1 MNPSTATPAVHSFGT
16 LPCGREASL
25 VELTNAH
32 GLRARITNLG
42 ATLVGMMVPDRDGRF
57 EDVALG
63 YDSAADYLS
72 PANPYFGA
80 TAGRFAN
87 RIAHGRFSLDGKT
100 YQLALNNEPGGIPCH
115 LHGGDGG
122 FHRKLWEIVSLSPS
136 EVTLRLVSPDGDDG
150 YPGEVTAHI
159 RYHLTDSNE
168 LIWEATATTGA
179 PTVINLVHHTYW
191 NLSGNPLVPIIDHDL
206 TLRASRYLP
215 TDPGLIPTGE
225 LRGVTGTPLDFTT
238 THAIGARIEED
249 FTCLR
254 YGFGYDHA
262 WVIDDGADESTVIAT
277 LHHPASGRTLEIL
290 TNQPA
295 IQVYV
300 GSFLAEEG
308 FRGANPPGK
317 EGLAYPSRAGVCL
330 ETENFPDAPNHPHFP
345 SAVLRPGETY
355 RHIEVHR
362 FSAR

>member
-1 MNPSTATPAVHSFGT
+1 MNPSTATPAVRPFGT

-100 YQLALNNEPGGIPCH
+100 YQLALNNEPGGIACH

-225 LRGVTGTPLDFTT
+225 LRGVSGTPLDFTT

-249 FTCLR
+249 FICLK

-362 FSAR
+362 FSVH